1 VKKPTPIIHPEH
13 ADQIR
18 KARVGVVIQ
27 KIKSGKSVTA
37 VDQAVL
43 DEAIGTKKSP
53 KRAAAYASSMAQAAA
68 MMGVPKSTLKAAKAQ
83 GAPGFIGSRVYME
96 EVRFWLDAEAKKKPQ
111 AQTDGAAPVQRDLR
125 QEIADL
131 NAMLCQVD
139 ENAKQ
144 SLATGAIT
152 LALELLQQRKALSDQ
167 RNAAMVQARRQGKT
181 EDDSISRQEVERLAR
196 ALAHNAALGLQ
207 RAANKLVDKLDGIT
221 DPRLQHP
228 IIVDA
233 LATEAYIAPFEQ
245 ALNLAASHGLPDWLV
260 SAIRTGVDLQV
271 EDAP

>member
-1 VKKPTPIIHPEH
+1 MAKKPDVNP
-13 ADQIR
+13 
-18 KARVGVVIQ
+18 KA
-27 KIKSGKSVTA
+27 A
-37 VDQAVL
+37 
-43 DEAIGTKKSP
+43 P
-53 KRAAAYASSMAQAAA
+53 AYASSMAQAAA

-96 EVRFWLDAEAKKKPQ
+96 EVRFWLDSQVAKGSAPMV
-111 AQTDGAAPVQRDLR
+111 DGVTATQRDLR

-131 NAMLCQVD
+131 NRMLTQVD
-139 ENAKQ
+139 QGVQQ
-144 SLATGAIT
+144 SFASGAM
-152 LALELLQQRKALSDQ
+152 ELGLQILQQRKPLSDQ

-196 ALAHNAALGLQ
+196 AIAHNAALGLQ

-233 LATEAYIAPFEQ
+233 LATEAYLAPFDQ

-260 SAIRTGVDLQV
+260 SAIRSGVDLQV
-271 EDAP
+271 EDSP

>member
-1 VKKPTPIIHPEH
+1 MAEKSHGNP
-13 ADQIR
+13 
-18 KARVGVVIQ
+18 KAV
-27 KIKSGKSVTA
+27 
-37 VDQAVL
+37 
-43 DEAIGTKKSP
+43 P
-53 KRAAAYASSMAQAAA
+53 AYASSMAQAAA

-96 EVRFWLDAEAKKKPQ
+96 EVTSWLRAQARKKAKPRKAKLVESKP
-111 AQTDGAAPVQRDLR
+111 RELR
-125 QEIADL
+125 EEVADL
-131 NAMLCQVD
+131 GVMLERAD
-139 ENAKQ
+139 ALAKAVLLSGDVVQ
-144 SLATGAIT
+144 SMEMIDRTGVLA
-152 LALELLQQRKALSDQ
+152 RRRD
-167 RNAAMVQARRQGKT
+167 AAMVQMRRQGKT